1 LQVEPLSLSGK
12 QLRVIA
18 MVIRPSQGTDAHFMS
33 RIYVKTWRDT
43 YLSVIPFG
51 YLFGMS
57 ESRQEQAFYN
67 ELGSK
72 NIVSFVAEDAGRI
85 VGFITGGS
93 ERNGDDIY
101 SGEIYTLYVLK
112 QFQRRGIGG
121 KLVKSLATRLNQDG
135 IYSMLVRVLKLNPYR
150 RFYQKINGTYIKA
163 ERLPF
168 AGEIMDV
175 EAYGWLDTTLICYR
189 L

>member
-1 LQVEPLSLSGK
+1 
-12 QLRVIA
+12 
-18 MVIRPSQGTDAHFMS
+18 MS

-57 ESRQEQAFYN
+57 ESRQEKAFLN
-67 ELGSK
+67 ELSSRQT
-72 NIVSFVAEDAGRI
+72 ISFVAEDAGRV
-85 VGFITGGS
+85 VGFITGGD
-93 ERNGDDIY
+93 ERNKDDIY
-101 SGEIYTLYVLK
+101 RGEIYTLYVLK
-112 QFQRRGIGG
+112 HFQRRGTGG
-121 KLVKSLATRLNQDG
+121 KLVAALATRLNRNG

-150 RFYQKINGTYIKA
+150 RFYQKINGTYLKT

-168 AGEIMDV
+168 AGEVMDV
-175 EAYGWLDTTLICYR
+175 EAYGWLDTSLID

>member
-1 LQVEPLSLSGK
+1 ML
-12 QLRVIA
+12 
-18 MVIRPSQGTDAHFMS
+18 IRPSQGTDAHTIS

-57 ESRQEQAFYN
+57 ESRQEQAFFN
-67 ELGSK
+67 ELNSSQ
-72 NIVSFVAEDAGRI
+72 IVSFVAEDAGRV
-85 VGFITGGS
+85 VGFITGGV
-93 ERNGDDIY
+93 ERNKDDLY
-101 SGEIYTLYVLK
+101 RGEIYTLYVLK
-112 QFQRRGIGG
+112 HFQRRGIGG
-121 KLVKSLATRLNQDG
+121 NLVSALAARLNQNG

-150 RFYQKINGTYIKA
+150 RFYQKINGILIKV

-175 EAYGWLDTTLICYR
+175 EAYGWLDTTLICR
-189 L
+189 

>member
-1 LQVEPLSLSGK
+1 
-12 QLRVIA
+12 
-18 MVIRPSQGTDAHFMS
+18 MVIRPSQRTDAHTMS

-57 ESRQEQAFYN
+57 EPRQEQAFIH
-67 ELGSK
+67 EISSK
-72 NIVSFVAEDAGRI
+72 QTVSFVAEDGGRV
-85 VGFITGGS
+85 VGFITGGT

-121 KLVKSLATRLNQDG
+121 KLVSALATRLNQNG

-150 RFYQKINGTYIKA
+150 RFYQKINGTVIRA

>member
-1 LQVEPLSLSGK
+1 
-12 QLRVIA
+12 
-18 MVIRPSQGTDAHFMS
+18 
-33 RIYVKTWRDT
+33 
-43 YLSVIPFG
+43 
-51 YLFGMS
+51 
-57 ESRQEQAFYN
+57 
-67 ELGSK
+67 
-72 NIVSFVAEDAGRI
+72 VAEDAGRI
-85 VGFITGGS
+85 VGFITGGC

-112 QFQRRGIGG
+112 QFQRRGIGE
-121 KLVKSLATRLNQDG
+121 KLVTSLATRLNQDG

-175 EAYGWLDTTLICYR
+175 EAYGWLDTTLISYR

>member
-1 LQVEPLSLSGK
+1 
-12 QLRVIA
+12 
-18 MVIRPSQGTDAHFMS
+18 MMIRPSQRTDAHAMS

-57 ESRQEQAFYN
+57 ESRQEQAFFN
-67 ELGSK
+67 ELGSSQT
-72 NIVSFVAEDAGRI
+72 ISFVAEDTGRV
-85 VGFITGGS
+85 VGFITGGD
-93 ERNGDDIY
+93 ERNKDDIY
-101 SGEIYTLYVLK
+101 RGEIYALYVLK
-112 QFQRRGIGG
+112 HFQRRGIGG
-121 KLVKSLATRLNQDG
+121 KLVSSLATRLNRNG

-150 RFYQKINGTYIKA
+150 RFYQKINGTYIKT

-168 AGEIMDV
+168 AGDVIDV
-175 EAYGWLDTTLICYR
+175 EAYGWLDTSLID

>member
-1 LQVEPLSLSGK
+1 
-12 QLRVIA
+12 
-18 MVIRPSQGTDAHFMS
+18 MVIRPSQRTDAHAMS

-57 ESRQEQAFYN
+57 ESRQEQAFFN
-67 ELGSK
+67 ELGSSQT
-72 NIVSFVAEDAGRI
+72 ISFVAEDTGRV
-85 VGFITGGS
+85 VGFITGGD
-93 ERNGDDIY
+93 ERNKDDIY
-101 SGEIYTLYVLK
+101 KGEIYALYVLK
-112 QFQRRGIGG
+112 HFQRRGIGG
-121 KLVKSLATRLNQDG
+121 KLVAALATRLNRNG

-150 RFYQKINGTYIKA
+150 RFYQKINGTYLKT

-168 AGEIMDV
+168 AGDVIDV
-175 EAYGWLDTTLICYR
+175 EAYGWLDTSLID

>member
-1 LQVEPLSLSGK
+1 
-12 QLRVIA
+12 
-18 MVIRPSQGTDAHFMS
+18 MS

-57 ESRQEQAFYN
+57 ESRQEQAFLN
-67 ELGSK
+67 ELSSRQT
-72 NIVSFVAEDAGRI
+72 ISFVAEDAGRV
-85 VGFITGGS
+85 VGFITGGD
-93 ERNGDDIY
+93 ERSKDDIY
-101 SGEIYTLYVLK
+101 RGEIYTLYVLK
-112 QFQRRGIGG
+112 HFQRRGIGG
-121 KLVKSLATRLNQDG
+121 RLVSALATRLNRNG

-150 RFYQKINGTYIKA
+150 RFYQKINGTYLKT

-168 AGEIMDV
+168 AGEVMDV
-175 EAYGWLDTTLICYR
+175 ETYGWLDTSLID

>member
-1 LQVEPLSLSGK
+1 
-12 QLRVIA
+12 
-18 MVIRPSQGTDAHFMS
+18 MS

-57 ESRQEQAFYN
+57 ESRQEQAFLN
-67 ELGSK
+67 ELSSRQT
-72 NIVSFVAEDAGRI
+72 ISFVAEDAGRV
-85 VGFITGGS
+85 VGFITGGD
-93 ERNGDDIY
+93 ERNKDDIY
-101 SGEIYTLYVLK
+101 RGEIYTLYVLK
-112 QFQRRGIGG
+112 HFQRRGIGG
-121 KLVKSLATRLNQDG
+121 RLVSALAIRLNRNG

-150 RFYQKINGTYIKA
+150 RFYQKINGTYLKT

-168 AGEIMDV
+168 AGEVMDV
-175 EAYGWLDTTLICYR
+175 EAYGWLDTSLID